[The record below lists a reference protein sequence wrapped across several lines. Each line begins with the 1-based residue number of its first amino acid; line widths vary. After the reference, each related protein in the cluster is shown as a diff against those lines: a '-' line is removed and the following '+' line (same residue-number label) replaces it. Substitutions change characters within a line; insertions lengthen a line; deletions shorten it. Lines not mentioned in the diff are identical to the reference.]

1 MFNFFK
7 GKIQRWTASEQRDEL
22 NYFINMLKGTDIETK
37 ALIIGMAAHIRN
49 TVFQSNG
56 YLEARK
62 NSSESLFLVRLYGEL
77 QKKNMNAYATGVA
90 FWLHIIRAHYEPS
103 NRYLAQEMW
112 GLFKSSFSL
121 VENQVENS
129 QIFLNIELDIKDY
142 DLMLKEYYWLD

>member
-7 GKIQRWTASEQRDEL
+7 GKIQRWNASEQRDEL